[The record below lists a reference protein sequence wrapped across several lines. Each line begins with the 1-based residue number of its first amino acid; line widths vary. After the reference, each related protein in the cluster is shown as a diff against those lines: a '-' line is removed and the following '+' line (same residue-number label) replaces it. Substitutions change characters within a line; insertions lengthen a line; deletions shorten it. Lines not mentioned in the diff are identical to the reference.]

1 MATEIADGATS
12 VETRHD
18 DGPDRDL
25 ADRPGGRDPAGGWRA
40 RWAIWAPGAV
50 FGALA
55 GAVLFLL
62 AHRGMPDDSYIT
74 LDYARNLALHG
85 HWGLTEFRDS
95 NTATSPL
102 NVWLLAA
109 GILVTGGRP
118 VVAAGLVLV
127 LSTALAGGWAAGLA
141 DALGRRRSVVAGLV
155 VGLIV
160 TSPIFASVV
169 GMESFLGAA
178 LMVGVARYAAQRRA
192 VAAGVVSGLAV
203 LGRPDLAVPAAV
215 VLAVLFLGTAPRAP
229 RRMFLAWG
237 VAAVVV
243 LPWHVWSWFVLGG
256 FVPDTLVIK
265 TGGAFPNGEVF
276 GNGPLFFFE
285 RWPVA
290 TVLISAVVLAG
301 LGALVA
307 SAVAWVRGA
316 GRLADR
322 VVVACGVAGLAH
334 YAVYAA
340 MGVSSYLWYYAP
352 SLGLITVCAA
362 LGAAELSGRRI
373 GALTA
378 ALAVVA
384 GAGIGLQTALGVPWP
399 FPALFGNWATSA
411 QYLAAG
417 EQLGRAVPPGQ
428 SVLAPGEIGALAY
441 GCECDIVDGFSD
453 HDRLMA
459 LVAQR
464 EAAAGPVGRLL
475 LRLDVLHANRSPVRP
490 TDHVLRWV
498 AGTGPGWP
506 TNVPGRGPGRL
517 VLDPPGADAAA
528 VSLNGE

>member
-1 MATEIADGATS
+1 MATEIADGAPA
-12 VETRHD
+12 VGTRHD
-18 DGPDRDL
+18 DVPGRDL
-25 ADRPGGRDPAGGWRA
+25 GDPRDGVPGWRT
-40 RWAIWAPGAV
+40 RWAVWAPGAV

-141 DALGRRRSVVAGLV
+141 HVLGRRRSVVAGLV
-155 VGLIV
+155 VGLLV

-192 VAAGVVSGLAV
+192 VAAGVVTGLAV
-203 LGRPDLAVPAAV
+203 LCRPDLAVPAAV
-215 VLAVLFLGTAPRAP
+215 VLAVLFLGAAPRAP
-229 RRMFLAWG
+229 RRMFLSWG

-276 GNGPLFFFE
+276 GNGPAFFFE

-290 TVLISAVVLAG
+290 MVLIAAVVVAG

-307 SAVAWVRGA
+307 SALAWARGS

-334 YAVYAA
+334 YAVYAW

-352 SLGLITVCAA
+352 SLGLVTVCAA

-373 GALTA
+373 GALDRRTRRDRRRRHRA
-378 ALAVVA
+378 PDRPGGAVALPGAVR
-384 GAGIGLQTALGVPWP
+384 
-399 FPALFGNWATSA
+399 
-411 QYLAAG
+411 
-417 EQLGRAVPPGQ
+417 QLGDLGAVPRGGRAARPRRAAR
-428 SVLAPGEIGALAY
+428 SVGA
-441 GCECDIVDGFSD
+441 
-453 HDRLMA
+453 
-459 LVAQR
+459 
-464 EAAAGPVGRLL
+464 
-475 LRLDVLHANRSPVRP
+475 RSR
-490 TDHVLRWV
+490 
-498 AGTGPGWP
+498 
-506 TNVPGRGPGRL
+506 
-517 VLDPPGADAAA
+517 
-528 VSLNGE
+528 

>member
-1 MATEIADGATS
+1 MATEIADGTTS
-12 VETRHD
+12 VEARRED
-18 DGPDRDL
+18 VPGREPD
-25 ADRPGGRDPAGGWRA
+25 DRPTDGGTGSGWRA
-40 RWAIWAPGAV
+40 RWAVWAPGAV

-62 AHRGMPDDSYIT
+62 AHKGMPDDSYIT

-85 HWGLTEFRDS
+85 HWGLTQFRDA

-109 GILVTGGRP
+109 GILATGRP

-141 DALGRRRSVVAGLV
+141 DALGRRRTVVAGLV
-155 VGLIV
+155 VGLLV

-192 VAAGVVSGLAV
+192 VAAGVVTGLAV
-203 LGRPDLAVPAAV
+203 LCRPDLAVPAV
-215 VLAVLFLGTAPRAP
+215 LVLAVLFVGAAPRAP
-229 RRMFLAWG
+229 RRMFLAWA
-237 VAAVVV
+237 VAAIVV

-276 GNGPLFFFE
+276 GNGPLFFFD

-290 TVLISAVVLAG
+290 MVLISAVVVAG
-301 LGALVA
+301 LGAVIA
-307 SAVAWVRGA
+307 SGLAWARGS

-362 LGAAELSGRRI
+362 LGAAELSGRRV

-399 FPALFGNWATSA
+399 FPALFGNWATSS

-441 GCECDIVDGFSD
+441 GCDCDIVDGFSD

-459 LVAQR
+459 LVVQR

-475 LRLDVLHANRSPVRP
+475 LRLDTVHADRSPVRP

-498 AGTGPGWP
+498 GGTGPGWP

>member
-1 MATEIADGATS
+1 MATEIADGAPA
-12 VETRHD
+12 VGTRPD
-18 DGPDRDL
+18 DVPGRDL
-25 ADRPGGRDPAGGWRA
+25 GDRRDGDPGWRT
-40 RWAIWAPGAV
+40 RWAVWAPGAV

-141 DALGRRRSVVAGLV
+141 HVLGRRRSVVAGLV
-155 VGLIV
+155 VGLLV

-192 VAAGVVSGLAV
+192 VAAGVVTGLAV
-203 LGRPDLAVPAAV
+203 LCRPDLAVPAAV
-215 VLAVLFLGTAPRAP
+215 VLAVLFLGAAPRAP
-229 RRMFLAWG
+229 RRMFLSWG

-265 TGGAFPNGEVF
+265 TGGAFPDGEVF
-276 GNGPLFFFE
+276 GNGPAFFFE

-290 TVLISAVVLAG
+290 MVLISAVVVAG

-307 SAVAWVRGA
+307 SALAWARGS

-334 YAVYAA
+334 YAVYAW

-352 SLGLITVCAA
+352 SLGLVTVCAA

-378 ALAVVA
+378 ALAVTA

-441 GCECDIVDGFSD
+441 GCRCDIVDGFSD

-464 EAAAGPVGRLL
+464 EASAGPVGRLL
-475 LRLDVLHANRSPVRP
+475 LRLDTVHADRSPVQR

-498 AGTGPGWP
+498 GGTGPGWP

>member
-1 MATEIADGATS
+1 VTTLPATDRATDRAHDAAPTTVDPPARSRVISPRQGRVIAA
-12 VETRHD
+12 V
-18 DGPDRDL
+18 L
-25 ADRPGGRDPAGGWRA
+25 GG
-40 RWAIWAPGAV
+40 
-50 FGALA
+50 LA

-85 HWGLTEFRDS
+85 HWGLTEFRDA

-127 LSTALAGGWAAGLA
+127 LSTALTGGWAAGLA

-192 VAAGVVSGLAV
+192 VAAGVVTGLAV
-203 LGRPDLAVPAAV
+203 LCRPDLAVPAVV
-215 VLAVLFLGTAPRAP
+215 VLAVLFLGVAPRAP

-243 LPWHVWSWFVLGG
+243 LPWHLWSWFVLGG

-276 GNGPLFFFE
+276 GNGPLFFFA

-290 TVLISAVVLAG
+290 MVLISAVVVAG
-301 LGALVA
+301 IGALIA
-307 SAVAWVRGA
+307 SALAWARGS

-334 YAVYAA
+334 YGVYAA

-399 FPALFGNWATSA
+399 FPALFGNWATSS

-417 EQLGRAVPPGQ
+417 EQLGRALPPGQ

-441 GCECDIVDGFSD
+441 GCGCDIVDGFSD

-464 EAAAGPVGRLL
+464 EATAGPVGRFL
-475 LRLDVLHANRSPVRP
+475 LRLDVLHADRSPVRP

-517 VLDPPGADAAA
+517 VLDPPGADPAA
-528 VSLNGE
+528 VSLNGL